1 MKWNSFSMSLWH
13 VGRSLSL
20 AGVLQCRPFS
30 VCKPARMPIVHIK
43 TNLTQDQIS
52 DDFIKDTV
60 KMVSGQVGKAES
72 RVVVHVD
79 AGQRMYLGGFDPF
92 LLFEISDIDT
102 LEQEADREKYTKVFF
117 DFLSQKLPVKYER
130 IEVVFHRLPANEV
143 GQKGTLRS
151 NIVI

>member
-1 MKWNSFSMSLWH
+1 
-13 VGRSLSL
+13 
-20 AGVLQCRPFS
+20 
-30 VCKPARMPIVHIK
+30 MPIVHII
-43 TNLTQDQIS
+43 TSLTHDQIT

-60 KMVSGQVGKAES
+60 KMVSGQVNKAES

-79 AGQRMYLGGFDPF
+79 TGQRIYMGGSFEPV

-102 LEQEADREKYTKVFF
+102 LEQEADREKYTKAFF
-117 DFLSQKLPVKYER
+117 DFLSEKLPVKYER
-130 IEVVFHRLPANEV
+130 IEVIFHRLPANEV

>member
-1 MKWNSFSMSLWH
+1 
-13 VGRSLSL
+13 
-20 AGVLQCRPFS
+20 
-30 VCKPARMPIVHIK
+30 MPIVHTT

-52 DDFIKDTV
+52 DEFIKDTA
-60 KMVSGQVGKAES
+60 KMVAGQVNKAEW

-79 AGQRMYLGGFDPF
+79 AGQRIFMGGSFDPF

-102 LEQEADREKYTKVFF
+102 LEQEADREKHTKVFF

-130 IEVVFHRLPANEV
+130 IEVIFHRLPANEV

-151 NIVI
+151 NIVV